1 MKKIGDVFLA
11 LVIPFICIYTAYILF
26 WSYFLGGYAKGGITD
41 VIVILLVSFFTVL
54 GVFTLIRDLKILGI
68 KETIK
73 LWKQLFKK

>member
-1 MKKIGDVFLA
+1 MKKIGDLFLS

-26 WSYFLGGYAKGGITD
+26 YAYFLGGYAHGGMGD